1 MLMALRVVILVV
13 VAIATLAVVMAIGR
27 TETGPFEK
35 LVLAAVVPGL
45 LALAVPVRRLGA
57 KI

>member
-1 MLMALRVVILVV
+1 MLKALRVVILVV
-13 VAIATLAVVMAIGR
+13 LAMITLAVVMAIGR

-45 LALAVPVRRLGA
+45 LALARPVRRLGA

>member
-1 MLMALRVVILVV
+1 MLKALRVVILVV
-13 VAIATLAVVMAIGR
+13 LAIATLAVGR

-45 LALAVPVRRLGA
+45 LALAVPVRRLGP

>member
-1 MLMALRVVILVV
+1 MLKALRVVILVV
-13 VAIATLAVVMAIGR
+13 LAIATLAVVMAIGR

-45 LALAVPVRRLGA
+45 LALAVPVRRLGP